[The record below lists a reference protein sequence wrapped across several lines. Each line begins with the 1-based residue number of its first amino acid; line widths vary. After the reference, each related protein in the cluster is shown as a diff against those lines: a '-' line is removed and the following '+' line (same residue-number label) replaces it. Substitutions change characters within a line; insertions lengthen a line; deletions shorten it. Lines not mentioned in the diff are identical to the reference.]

1 MPHIVLLGTC
11 DTKLDEILYL
21 RSRILE
27 NGSGKS
33 KVTLVDVGR
42 NPVKND
48 NIDIPQDVLKSNY
61 APAEGKQDV
70 ASLARGDVIKYMI
83 SCATNWLREAYQRG
97 LKNPEEAIHG
107 CVAAGGT
114 GGTSLAAGV
123 MREVLPIG
131 FPKLIVSTNA
141 SGDTRPV
148 IGETDITLMYSV
160 CDVAG
165 LNYLLRRILS
175 NAAGAINGMAQEYEK
190 SIGEI
195 GTADGEPRK
204 KRVGLTMFGVTTPC
218 VDKIRQHLEAN
229 YNIECFVFHC
239 TGAGGRAMERLVS
252 EGVLEAV
259 LDVTTTEICDQIC
272 GGVMDAGPQRLEAP
286 LKAGIPYLV
295 SVGATDMV
303 NLGPKPTV
311 PERYQGRKL
320 FEHNP
325 TVTLM
330 RTSPEECAAIGNFI
344 VDKIKSFA
352 SEPGVVQVI
361 LPVGGV
367 SMIATPGGPFHDAEA
382 DNALF
387 SAIKTGLEDTGI
399 NVVQDQRDVNDEGF
413 AVDVAERLAAAMGM
427 RQ

>member
-1 MPHIVLLGTC
+1 MGTGRLNNTSGSGQERSQ
-11 DTKLDEILYL
+11 DATHSFTRNMRYEAGRDSILAVTYL
-21 RSRILE
+21 RKWRW
-27 NGSGKS
+27 
-33 KVTLVDVGR
+33 
-42 NPVKND
+42 
-48 NIDIPQDVLKSNY
+48 QDVLITKY
-61 APAEGKQDV
+61 APAEGEQDV

-83 SCATNWLREAYQRG
+83 LCAT
-97 LKNPEEAIHG
+97 
-107 CVAAGGT
+107 
-114 GGTSLAAGV
+114 
-123 MREVLPIG
+123 
-131 FPKLIVSTNA
+131 
-141 SGDTRPV
+141 
-148 IGETDITLMYSV
+148 
-160 CDVAG
+160 
-165 LNYLLRRILS
+165 
-175 NAAGAINGMAQEYEK
+175 NAAGAINGMAQEYER
-190 SIGEI
+190 SIAEI
-195 GTADGEPRK
+195 DKVDDKPRR

-272 GGVMDAGPQRLEAP
+272 GGAMDAGPQRLEAP

-303 NLGPKPTV
+303 NFGPKATV

-344 VDKIKSFA
+344 VDKIKRLA
-352 SEPGVVQVI
+352 SKRGTVQVV

-382 DNALF
+382 DDALF
-387 SAIKTGLEDTGI
+387 SAIKTGLKDTGI
-399 NVVQDQRDVNDEGF
+399 SVIEDQRAVNDEGF
-413 AVDVAERLAAAMGM
+413 AVDVAERLVATMGM